1 MDANSGALRLANLS
15 LTDHRPYLEQYQAQ
29 GYDVEPDPGGI
40 ILSVGLGPEEIC
52 RQAVDAVRRVVAE
65 GYDGAIVGGR
75 PDAVC
80 YMRDALVAFGLRCY
94 AADTARM
101 LDREGYFVAMPV
113 GLVEILP
120 AVGAAD
126 ERDSGYTAGQ
136 MVQ

>member
-1 MDANSGALRLANLS
+1 MDARSGALRLANLS
-15 LTDHRPYLEQYQAQ
+15 LTDHRPYLEHYQAQ
-29 GYDVEPDPGGI
+29 GYEVEPDPGGI
-40 ILSVGLGPEEIC
+40 VLSVGLDPEEIR
-52 RQAVDAVRRVVAE
+52 RQAEDAVRRVVAE

-80 YMRDALVAFGLRCY
+80 YMRDALVASGLRCY

-120 AVGAAD
+120 AAGAAD
-126 ERDSGYTAGQ
+126 ERDANG
-136 MVQ
+136 